1 MDQEDFLRKL
11 GPFSLHARF
20 RRLSDLMNKQGHQFY
35 KNINMD
41 LEPSWYLI
49 FMILEEQETCA
60 ITEIA
65 DQLGFKH
72 PTINSM
78 VDKMIKKGYLEAFK
92 DKTDGRK
99 RLVSLSEYGKCKSK
113 EFQVAWKK
121 AELILEDIIHK
132 IGADFIEKLNQF
144 EDEIRQGGI
153 DSRFKDYQ

>member
-1 MDQEDFLRKL
+1 MEQEDFLRKL

-49 FMILEEQETCA
+49 FMILEEKGTCA

-78 VDKMIKKGYLEAFK
+78 VDKMIKKGYLEALK

-99 RLVSLSEYGKCKSK
+99 RLVQLSEFGKIKSQ

-121 AELILEDIIHK
+121 AEKILNDIILK
-132 IGADFIEKLNQF
+132 IGEDFIDKLNQF
-144 EDEIRQGGI
+144 EDEIKQGGI
-153 DSRFKDYQ
+153 DKKINSI